1 MKYQLKIN
9 NDPNFLVTGNTL
21 KDLSNVTNITQSTLY
36 RIKSNKIAYKKNN
49 GVGKFSNY
57 QILIIPKN

>member
-1 MKYQLKIN
+1 MEYSIISADKKIGQIQ
-9 NDPNFLVTGNTL
+9 V
-21 KDLSNVTNITQSTLY
+21 
-36 RIKSNKIAYKKNN
+36 AYKKNN